1 MDDFPQDML
10 QTLTT
15 FGQPPRIVPRSRM
28 INNRDSAAAATRC
41 EPDSGISSAR
51 STTTV
56 PWSQNESEIPPLPLL
71 KLPNLDSGEAEHQF

>member
-1 MDDFPQDML
+1 ML

-28 INNRDSAAAATRC
+28 TNTRDSNTRDSTAATRC

-56 PWSQNESEIPPLPLL
+56 PWSHNESEIPPLPLL
-71 KLPNLDSGEAEHQF
+71 KLPNLESGEAEHQF

>member
-1 MDDFPQDML
+1 MEDFPQEVL

-28 INNRDSAAAATRC
+28 TNPPAAATRC

-56 PWSQNESEIPPLPLL
+56 PWSHNESEIPPLPLL
-71 KLPNLDSGEAEHQF
+71 KLPNLESGEAEHQF

>member
-1 MDDFPQDML
+1 MDDFPQDVI

-28 INNRDSAAAATRC
+28 INTRDSAATRC

-71 KLPNLDSGEAEHQF
+71 KIPNLESGEAEHQF